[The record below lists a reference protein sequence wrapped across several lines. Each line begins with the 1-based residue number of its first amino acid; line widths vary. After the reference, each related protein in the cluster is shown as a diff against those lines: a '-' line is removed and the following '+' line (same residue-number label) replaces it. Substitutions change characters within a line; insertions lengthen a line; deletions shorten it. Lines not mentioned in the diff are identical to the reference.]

1 MIGDLKKPRR
11 NRIEHDH
18 QCAFFSWLR
27 LNEKRQA
34 TLKLFYAI
42 PNGGQRD
49 HATAISLYLE
59 GVNAGVLDTHLPVAR
74 QGKAGLWIE
83 FKSDRGTLSIKQREF
98 RELVEAENHLVHVVR
113 EWTEAARITI
123 AYLGLE
129 FKDLA
134 MPPPP
139 PPPEHQDR
147 PS

>member
-11 NRIEHDH
+11 NRIEHDQ
-18 QCAFFSWLR
+18 QCSFFDWLR
-27 LNEKRQA
+27 INEKRHA

-83 FKSDRGTLSIKQREF
+83 FKSDRGTLSTRQREF
-98 RELVEAENHLVHVVR
+98 IELIEGENHLVHVVR
-113 EWTEAARITI
+113 EWTEAARIVV
-123 AYLGLE
+123 AYLDLKGL
-129 FKDLA
+129 A
-134 MPPPP
+134 VPPPP
-139 PPPEHQDR
+139 PPPHHDMR
-147 PS
+147 PTT